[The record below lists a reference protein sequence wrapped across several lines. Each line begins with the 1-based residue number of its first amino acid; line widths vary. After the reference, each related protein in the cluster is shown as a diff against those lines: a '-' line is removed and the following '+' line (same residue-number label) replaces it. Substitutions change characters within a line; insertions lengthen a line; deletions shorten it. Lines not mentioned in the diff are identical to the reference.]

1 LIWTYAGPGT
11 GFAGRW
17 SSNWKVGI
25 EAGYLTNL
33 NEGHAMG
40 FTLFALYWD
49 ETGSEFG
56 ARFVYRRWLS
66 SQVGLDLAPGIV
78 LYADEQQVPGF
89 SGQVALD
96 LAGLIAPMAQID
108 MVREDD
114 QVHWSLMGGIR
125 TGSYLGFGAGVL
137 IMLGAIAY
145 ATAPD

>member
-1 LIWTYAGPGT
+1 
-11 GFAGRW
+11 
-17 SSNWKVGI
+17 
-25 EAGYLTNL
+25 
-33 NEGHAMG
+33 MG
-40 FTLFALYWD
+40 FTLLALYWD